1 MKIILTC
8 FVHCNFGGGVKNPV
22 KFVHCSNVL
31 AVILI
36 FESIEQPVCSILGM
50 ANNKKDEV
58 DLLEVPT
65 LNEIRNKPKN

>member
-1 MKIILTC
+1 
-8 FVHCNFGGGVKNPV
+8 
-22 KFVHCSNVL
+22 
-31 AVILI
+31 VILI

-65 LNEIRNKPKN
+65 LNKRRNKPKNKRKRASDNA